1 MAKLN
6 CFRKDSIMADSQVD
20 KKLRNLPVTEI
31 YGDRIEP
38 DKDHKN
44 KSNGRAIYDK
54 DDDGSEP
61 MDFDERVHQENL
73 NITKFA
79 CTSRPSGR
87 PIQNIKNVAEKN
99 ETERYKPVNLR
110 TKSTYTPL
118 ELQFLEIKSKYP
130 DVILLVE
137 CGYRYRF
144 FGEDSEVYH

>member
-6 CFRKDSIMADSQVD
+6 CFRKDSILTDLQVD
-20 KKLRNLPVTEI
+20 KKLRNLPATEM

-44 KSNGRAIYDK
+44 KSNGEAINDK
-54 DDDGSEP
+54 DGDGSEP

-87 PIQNIKNVAEKN
+87 PIQNIKSVAEKN

-118 ELQFLEIKSKYP
+118 ELQFLEVKSKYP